1 MLKLH
6 IPRAKM
12 FAPSPADQEKLKS
25 FCIEQNLDMVTS
37 SDGLS
42 LAIERLQAITSRL
55 TERLTEKKSDIREF
69 RSNPTRDQEDQVKNY
84 EYLLNRAQPWLESLV
99 AYQRKV
105 RR

>member
-12 FAPSPADQEKLKS
+12 SAPSPADQDKLKT
-25 FCIEQNLDMVTS
+25 FCKEQNLDMVTS
-37 SDGLS
+37 SDRLS

-55 TERLTEKKSDIREF
+55 TEKISDICQL
-69 RSNPTRDQEDQVKNY
+69 RSKPTRDQEDQVKNY
-84 EYLLNRAQPWLESLV
+84 EYLLNRAEPWLESLV